1 MGIIDDLRLIYLGII
16 AKVAIFALELHS
28 DIMIFKRKL
37 YTEMLQWK
45 QDSNGASALLIK
57 GARRVGKSTLAKE
70 FAKHEYDS
78 FIAIDFAKCSK
89 EVRDL
94 FDDISDLDYIFM
106 RLQMM
111 YKVTLKPRASVII
124 FDEVQKC
131 PNARQAI
138 KYLVEDGRYD
148 YIETGSL
155 LSIKQ
160 NVKDIIIPSEED
172 ELTLNP
178 LDYEEFKWALGDEV
192 SIPMLRQFFEKR
204 KSMGDEANRTLMRDF
219 RLYMLV
225 GGMPQ
230 AVKTYLETKNMG
242 RVDQAK
248 RRIIRLYEKDFMKI
262 DPSGMASK
270 LFMAIPSEL
279 TRNASRYTVNAPTD
293 GDGRHDRLMEVIFDM
308 HDSMVVNMAYHANDP
323 NVGMA
328 LHKETNRYKMFMA
341 DTGLFITLAFW
352 DKKFTEN
359 IIYEKLL
366 SDKLSADLGYVYENI
381 VAQMLKANG
390 HKLYYYTWPS
400 ETSNHLY
407 EVDFLLSNG
416 TKIDPIEVKSSGY
429 KTHKS
434 LDLFCDKFSSRVNK
448 RYLVYTKDLR
458 KEENITYL
466 PAYMTQFL

>member
-1 MGIIDDLRLIYLGII
+1 MGIIDDLRLRYLGII

-37 YTEMLQWK
+37 YTEMLQWR

-78 FIAIDFAKCSK
+78 FISIDFAKCSK

-172 ELTLNP
+172 ELILNP

-204 KSMGDEANRTLMRDF
+204 KSMGDEANRNLMRDF

-308 HDSMVVNMAYHANDP
+308 QDSMVVNMAYHANDP

-328 LHKETNRYKMFMA
+328 LHKDTNRYKMFMA

-390 HKLYYYTWPS
+390 HELYYYTWPS

-434 LDLFCDKFSSRVNK
+434 LDLFCEKFSSRVNK

-458 KEENITYL
+458 KEESITYL
-466 PAYMTQFL
+466 PVYMTQFL

>member
-1 MGIIDDLRLIYLGII
+1 
-16 AKVAIFALELHS
+16 
-28 DIMIFKRKL
+28 MIFKRKL
-37 YTEMLQWK
+37 YGDMLEWK
-45 QDSNGASALLIK
+45 LSSAGRTALLIK
-57 GARRVGKSTLAKE
+57 GARRVGKSTIARS
-70 FAKHEYDS
+70 FAKNEYSS
-78 FIAIDFAKCSK
+78 FIAIDFTNCKQ

-94 FDDISDLDYIFM
+94 FDDISDLDFIFM
-106 RLQMM
+106 RLQML
-111 YKVTLKPRASVII
+111 YGVELRVRKSVII

-155 LSIKQ
+155 ISIRQ
-160 NVKDIIIPSEED
+160 NVKDILIPSEEYS
-172 ELTLNP
+172 LCMYP
-178 LDYEEFKWALGDEV
+178 MDYEEFNWALGNEV
-192 SIPMLRQFFEKR
+192 SIPLLRKMYEQGR
-204 KSMGDEANRTLMRDF
+204 GIGDAASRNELKMF
-219 RLYMLV
+219 RLYMLI

-230 AVKTYLETKNMG
+230 AVNTYIETHNMAK
-242 RVDQAK
+242 VDMTK
-248 RRIIRLYEKDFMKI
+248 RSILSLYEQDFIKI
-262 DPSGMASK
+262 DSSGIASK
-270 LFMAIPSEL
+270 LFMAIPSQL
-279 TRNASRYTVNAPTD
+279 SNNFSRYQVFSATKGN
-293 GDGRHDRLMEVIFDM
+293 RIDRIREILFDM
-308 HDSMVVNMAYHANDP
+308 QDSMVVNIAYHANDP
-323 NVGMA
+323 NIGFA
-328 LHKETNRYKMFMA
+328 SHRSNDRFKMYLC

-390 HKLYYYTWPS
+390 HELYYYTWSS

-416 TKIDPIEVKSSGY
+416 TKIEPIEVKSSGY

-434 LDLFCDKFSSRVNK
+434 LDLFCEKYSSRIGN
-448 RYLVYTKDLR
+448 RYLIYTKDLR
-458 KEENITYL
+458 KADNIIYL

>member
-1 MGIIDDLRLIYLGII
+1 MGIIDDLRWIFLGII

-28 DIMIFKRKL
+28 VIMIFKRKL

-45 QDSNGASALLIK
+45 HDSNGASALLIK

-111 YKVTLKPRASVII
+111 YKVTLKSRASVII
-124 FDEVQKC
+124 FDEVQKW

-160 NVKDIIIPSEED
+160 NVKNIIIPSEED

-204 KSMGDEANRTLMRDF
+204 KSMGDEANRNLMRDF

-308 HDSMVVNMAYHANDP
+308 QDSMVVNMAYHANDP

-328 LHKETNRYKMFMA
+328 LHKNTNRYKMFMA

-359 IIYEKLL
+359 IIYKKLL

-390 HKLYYYTWPS
+390 HEIYYYTWPS

-434 LDLFCDKFSSRVNK
+434 LDLFCEKFSSRVNK

-458 KEENITYL
+458 KEESITYL

>member
-1 MGIIDDLRLIYLGII
+1 MGIIGYYRLIYLGIV
-16 AKVAIFALELHS
+16 AKTAIFALELHS
-28 DIMIFKRKL
+28 EIMIFKRKL

-45 QDSNGASALLIK
+45 RDSNGSSALLIK

-89 EVRDL
+89 ELRDL

-124 FDEVQKC
+124 FDEVQKF

-160 NVKDIIIPSEED
+160 NVKGIIIPSEED
-172 ELTLNP
+172 ELILNP

-192 SIPMLRQFFEKR
+192 SISMLRQFFEKR
-204 KSMGDEANRTLMRDF
+204 KSMGDEANRNLMRDF

-293 GDGRHDRLMEVIFDM
+293 GDGRHDRLMGIIFDM
-308 HDSMVVNMAYHANDP
+308 QDSMVVNMAYHANDP

-328 LHKETNRYKMFMA
+328 LHKDTNRYKMFMA

-390 HKLYYYTWPS
+390 HELYYYTWPS

-434 LDLFCDKFSSRVNK
+434 LDLFCEKFSSRVNR
-448 RYLVYTKDLR
+448 RYLIYTKDLR
-458 KEENITYL
+458 KEESITYL
-466 PAYMTQFL
+466 PVYMAQFL

>member
-1 MGIIDDLRLIYLGII
+1 MGIIDDLRLKYLGII

-28 DIMIFKRKL
+28 GIMIFKRKL

-192 SIPMLRQFFEKR
+192 SISMLRQFFEKR
-204 KSMGDEANRTLMRDF
+204 KSMGDEANRNLMRDF
-219 RLYMLV
+219 RLYILV

-308 HDSMVVNMAYHANDP
+308 QDSMVVNMAYHANDP

-328 LHKETNRYKMFMA
+328 LHKDTNRYKMFMA

-390 HKLYYYTWPS
+390 HELYYYTWPS

-407 EVDFLLSNG
+407 EVDFLLSTG
-416 TKIDPIEVKSSGY
+416 TKIEPIEVKSSGY

-448 RYLVYTKDLR
+448 RYLIYTKDLR
-458 KEENITYL
+458 KEENIIYL
-466 PAYMTQFL
+466 PAYMTLFL